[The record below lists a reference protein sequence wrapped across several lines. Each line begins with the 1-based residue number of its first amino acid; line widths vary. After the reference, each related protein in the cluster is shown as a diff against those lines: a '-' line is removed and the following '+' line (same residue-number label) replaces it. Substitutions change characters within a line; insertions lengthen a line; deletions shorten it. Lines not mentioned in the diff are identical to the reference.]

1 MDKNITIPLSL
12 LKKIIDLLDYWDIH
26 EYDYAIQQDYSDILF
41 ALNKKMQ
48 IVELREAYA
57 RIIYA
62 DDDDARHEARMR
74 YLRQKRELNE
84 SPF

>member
-12 LKKIIDLLDYWDIH
+12 LKKIIDLLEYWDIH
-26 EYDYAIQQDYSDILF
+26 EYDYAIQQDHSDILF
-41 ALNKKMQ
+41 ALNKKIQ
-48 IVELREAYA
+48 CIELREAYA

-62 DDDDARHEARMR
+62 DDEDARHEARMR

-84 SPF
+84 PPF